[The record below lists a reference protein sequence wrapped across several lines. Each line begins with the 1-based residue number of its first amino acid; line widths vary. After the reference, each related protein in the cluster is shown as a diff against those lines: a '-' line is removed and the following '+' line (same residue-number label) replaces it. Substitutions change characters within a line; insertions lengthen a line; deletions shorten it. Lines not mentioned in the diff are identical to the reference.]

1 VTGPH
6 CLEAPAEIECD
17 VLIIGSGAGGA
28 VVAEA
33 LTGAGLDVVMVEEG
47 PYLDRDR
54 VPDSTAGSL
63 LQMWRCGGLTAGL
76 GKPPVA
82 YAEGRCVGGSTEIN
96 SAIMQRVPDD
106 LLETWAADY
115 EIADFGPRALEPYY
129 DRVAAMVNA
138 SLTDGPL
145 GEASN
150 RLRQGGEALGWRT
163 APLER
168 AQRHCVATNLCA
180 LGCPTGGKQS
190 MTATAIPRALG
201 RGLRLV
207 AQCRVRRLVLGKG
220 RVVAARAVARG
231 HDGRAHRVTLR
242 PRQVFLSGG
251 AVQSPALLRRS
262 GLTHKVGESLRL
274 HPTIRVVARFD
285 REIDAH
291 DTRLPLYAITE
302 FMPEARIGGSF
313 FQLGFFGTALA
324 EDWDTRSWLL
334 ADWRRCGLYYAMTR
348 ARGLGRV
355 SAPPGLAD
363 PLVRYALAPEDW
375 ASLAMGL
382 SRLGEAMFAAGA
394 THVYPSIAG
403 HPGWTEAGQCGEFLT
418 GGLPRDRTNLM
429 SIHLFSSCP
438 PGERAERS
446 ATDSFGRVRGVENL
460 ILADASQIPEAP
472 GVNPQLTVMAMALR
486 NAEAFLGGS
495 RRADARNAF
504 QDGAGS

>member
-1 VTGPH
+1 
-6 CLEAPAEIECD
+6 
-17 VLIIGSGAGGA
+17 

-33 LTGAGLDVVMVEEG
+33 LTAAGRDVVMVEEG

-96 SAIMQRVPDD
+96 SAIMQRAPED
-106 LLETWAADY
+106 LLDTWAADY
-115 EIADFGPRALEPYY
+115 EIADFGAQALQPYY
-129 DRVAAMVNA
+129 DRVATMVNA
-138 SLTDGPL
+138 SPTDGPL

-163 APLER
+163 AGLER
-168 AQRHCVATNLCA
+168 AQRHCVGTNLCA

-201 RGLRLV
+201 RGLRLI
-207 AQCRVRRLVLGKG
+207 ARCQVRRLVLRKG

-231 HDGRAHRVTLR
+231 HDGRRHRVTLR
-242 PRQVFLSGG
+242 PRQVFVSGG
-251 AVQSPALLRRS
+251 AVQTPALLRRS
-262 GLTHKVGESLRL
+262 GLTHKVGETLRL
-274 HPTIRVVARFD
+274 HPTVRVVARFD

-291 DTRLPLYAITE
+291 DKVGETLRLHPTVRVVARFDREIDAHESRLPLYAITE
-302 FMPEARIGGSF
+302 FMPDVRIGGSF
-313 FQLGFFGTALA
+313 FQLGFFGTSLA
-324 EDWDTRSWLL
+324 EDWANRSWLL
-334 ADWRRCGLYYAMTR
+334 EEWRRCGLYYAMIR
-348 ARGLGRV
+348 AQGVGQV

-375 ASLAMGL
+375 TNLALGL

-403 HPGWTEAGQCGEFLT
+403 HPGWTEAGQCDEFLT

-438 PGERAERS
+438 PGERVERS
-446 ATDSFGRVRGVENL
+446 ATDSFGRVQGVENL
-460 ILADASQIPEAP
+460 ILADGSQVPEAP
-472 GVNPQLTVMAMALR
+472 GVNPQLTIMAMALR

-495 RRADARNAF
+495 QRADGRSAF
-504 QDGAGS
+504 RDEAGP